1 MKDTPVAVIEDY
13 PMTITYTDCTPVED
27 ALRFVKQIRRRRE
40 MYGSYKKAIL
50 EMLWSNKG
58 EYEDKWIYL
67 DDCIFDTII
76 RALEEKVEK
85 ERTESTPANQD
96 SL

>member
-1 MKDTPVAVIEDY
+1 MKDTPIAVIEDY
-13 PMTITYTDCTPVED
+13 PITITYTDCTPVED
-27 ALRFVKQIRRRRE
+27 ALRFVKRIRHRRNIH
-40 MYGSYKKAIL
+40 GSYEKAVI
-50 EMLWSNKG
+50 ESLWSNKG
-58 EYEDKWIYL
+58 DHKDIMIYA

-76 RALEEKVEK
+76 RVLEEKAEK